1 MSVDSSLGL
10 SADIRLQGC
19 VYLLSTWYVRYD
31 MGKRYSVF
39 YLLGVVA
46 SAFSGILAFGLMQ
59 MNGLAGMGGWRYDQT
74 IPDYFHIRPETNVR
88 PDGSSSSKA
97 S

>member
-1 MSVDSSLGL
+1 M
-10 SADIRLQGC
+10 
-19 VYLLSTWYVRYD
+19 YLLSTWYVRYD

-59 MNGLAGMGGWRYDQT
+59 MNGLGNLGGWR
-74 IPDYFHIRPETNVR
+74 
-88 PDGSSSSKA
+88 
-97 S
+97 

>member
-1 MSVDSSLGL
+1 
-10 SADIRLQGC
+10 
-19 VYLLSTWYVRYD
+19 

-59 MNGLAGMGGWRYDQT
+59 MKGLAGLGGWRYAEKSQRLQN
-74 IPDYFHIRPETNVR
+74 IPH
-88 PDGSSSSKA
+88 
-97 S
+97 

>member
-1 MSVDSSLGL
+1 MLCLKHICHARRTL
-10 SADIRLQGC
+10 SDGGVTHVFGFTDTPLQGC

-59 MNGLAGMGGWRYDQT
+59 MNGLAGLGGWR
-74 IPDYFHIRPETNVR
+74 
-88 PDGSSSSKA
+88 
-97 S
+97 

>member
-1 MSVDSSLGL
+1 MLSMS
-10 SADIRLQGC
+10 QGC

-59 MNGLAGMGGWRYDQT
+59 MKGLAGLGGWRYAEKSQRLKN
-74 IPDYFHIRPETNVR
+74 IPH
-88 PDGSSSSKA
+88 
-97 S
+97 

>member
-1 MSVDSSLGL
+1 LPETGSTLFVVGF
-10 SADIRLQGC
+10 ADISYQGC

-59 MNGLAGMGGWRYDQT
+59 MNGLAGLGGWR
-74 IPDYFHIRPETNVR
+74 
-88 PDGSSSSKA
+88 
-97 S
+97 

>member
-1 MSVDSSLGL
+1 LPETGSTLFVVGFANISY
-10 SADIRLQGC
+10 QGC

-59 MNGLAGMGGWRYDQT
+59 MNGLAGLGGWR
-74 IPDYFHIRPETNVR
+74 
-88 PDGSSSSKA
+88 
-97 S
+97 

>member
-1 MSVDSSLGL
+1 
-10 SADIRLQGC
+10 
-19 VYLLSTWYVRYD
+19 

-59 MNGLAGMGGWRYDQT
+59 MHGLAGMGGWRYGSSQSDHLDGRSTNT
-74 IPDYFHIRPETNVR
+74 IAG
-88 PDGSSSSKA
+88 GSSSSKA